1 MAFSFEAALR
11 KTDIFAMVNQAHL
24 SKFAEIVSPQTYIE
38 GQVVTHQGD
47 LGTGLYIITK
57 GKVDVIANQGESN
70 EVKIATLGEGDMFGD
85 MALLLE
91 QPRSSTIV
99 ATEATECFVLHR
111 ADFKRLAME
120 NPEVLWNMLEIMAER
135 VTRLDEELTKD

>member
-1 MAFSFEAALR
+1 MAFSFEAALG
-11 KTDIFAMVNQAHL
+11 KTDIFATVNPTHL

-47 LGTGLYIITK
+47 LGTGLYIMTK

-91 QPRSSTIV
+91 QPRS
-99 ATEATECFVLHR
+99 
-111 ADFKRLAME
+111 
-120 NPEVLWNMLEIMAER
+120 
-135 VTRLDEELTKD
+135 